1 MPETISEARGLVVK
15 EATDAKSGR
24 LQVGLI
30 TPGWGSSGYYSDK
43 VLENAATA
51 KVFSAGTQMFLD
63 HPGETEAYDRP
74 ERSVRDLAA
83 VLTEDAVWDGNGLIA
98 EAQVFGPFVDM
109 LTDENLAATI
119 GVSIRAAAEV
129 TTGEA
134 DGRKGRIITNLV
146 EAISADFVTK
156 AGRGGSILQVL
167 ESARPSVVVERA
179 VAHGVTEATANDT
192 QQALSQALREEYGAD
207 KSWVWVRDFD
217 DTTVWY
223 EHETPD
229 ESGTYAEDYTLD
241 DNGAVTLSGQ
251 RTEVRARTEYVAVTP
266 AATESGTTNAPA
278 PAGQSTATESE
289 ETNMATTQIEE
300 SRLAQLETDA
310 QRAITA
316 ESERDTARQELAEA
330 HRAADTSTAR
340 DLVRE
345 AATDANVELDEFQ
358 LAGIVSGFPLTEA
371 GRLDAEAFKT
381 TATAAVAKLA
391 EARGAGK
398 VTGFGGSSR
407 FNNGGQV
414 TEADV
419 DKVIASAFGRETQT
433 KEA

>member
-1 MPETISEARGLVVK
+1 MPQTIKESRGLAVK
-15 EATDAKSGR
+15 EAADAKSGR

-51 KVFSAGTQMFLD
+51 KVFPAGTQMFLD

-83 VLTEDAVWDGNGLIA
+83 VLTEDAVWDGNGLVA

-134 DGRKGRIITNLV
+134 DGRKGRIITQLIEGV
-146 EAISADFVTK
+146 SADFVTK
-156 AGRGGSILQVL
+156 AGRGGSILQIL

-192 QQALSQALREEYGAD
+192 QQALSQALREEYGGD
-207 KSWVWVRDFD
+207 KSWAWVRDFD

-229 ESGTYAEDYTLD
+229 ESGTYAEGYTLD
-241 DNGAVTLSGQ
+241 DNGAVTLAGQ
-251 RTEVRARTEYVAVTP
+251 RIEVRARTEYVAVAP
-266 AATESGTTNAPA
+266 ASSDTTNAPA

-289 ETNMATTQIEE
+289 ETTMATTQIEE

-310 QRAITA
+310 QRAIAA
-316 ESERDTARQELAEA
+316 ESERDTARKELAEA

-345 AATDANVELDEFQ
+345 AATEANVELDEFQ
-358 LAGIVSGFPLTEA
+358 LAGIVAGFPLTEA
-371 GRLDAEAFKT
+371 GRLDEEKFKT
-381 TATAAVAKLA
+381 AVEKAVAKLA
-391 EARGAGK
+391 EAGGAGQ
-398 VTGFGGSSR
+398 VVGFGGSAR
-407 FNNGGQV
+407 FNGSGEV

-419 DKVIASAFGRETQT
+419 DKVIASAFGREI